1 METTKLGKRG
11 TVVIPASI
19 RRRYGFREGDLVITE
34 ERDDGVLLRP
44 AVAVPIETYSPERRA
59 EFILSNA
66 IDREDYKRALQEVR
80 KMGLDPNKIPHH
92 KLANK

>member
-1 METTKLGKRG
+1 METSKLGKRG

-19 RRRYGFREGDLVITE
+19 RRRYGFKEGGLVITE

-44 AVAVPIETYSPERRA
+44 AVAVAVEMYSPARRA

-66 IDREDYKRALQEVR
+66 VDEEDYQQALKEVR
-80 KMGLDPNKIPHH
+80 RMGLKPEKIPHH
-92 KLANK
+92 KPRR